1 MTTILSLAAALCFA
15 LMIAFGLRLLL
26 SVRSKAANI
35 VLDYADRQSNN
46 RQERIGAAV
55 IRRTPMIS
63 WETWRQHLR
72 WAQRGGKMQGLT
84 LPGLVFQSLLFG
96 AAGVLL
102 FLFNPSVGAFL
113 VILGGMAYPFVR
125 LRSAANS
132 VRKRIFR
139 TLPEVA
145 ALIAAELAAGSAPD
159 LALHRAAMLPGPLSV
174 LLNEALETSRQ
185 TGRPLF
191 SRKPLTGSLVET
203 LRAASVPALAAFAS
217 QLDLVASK
225 GVAGA
230 SLMSEI
236 ARSLGQ
242 EYKARLQSEVEK
254 LDSRLVMV
262 VAIFFFVPFVVLLL
276 YAAISPVL
284 AVFG

>member
-1 MTTILSLAAALCFA
+1 MMMTILAALSFSI
-15 LMIAFGLRLLL
+15 LVAFLLRLLL
-26 SVRSKAANI
+26 SRSSKAGKA
-35 VLDYADRQSNN
+35 VLEFAAHETTLT
-46 RQERIGAAV
+46 RQEQIGLAV
-55 IRRTPMIS
+55 TRRLPSIS
-63 WETWRQHLR
+63 WETWQQQLR
-72 WAQRGGKMQGLT
+72 WAQRGGRMKGNSL
-84 LPGLVFQSLLFG
+84 GGIVFQALLFG
-96 AAGVLL
+96 AAGCLL
-102 FLFNPSVGAFL
+102 FLFNPSLGAVL
-113 VILGGMAYPFVR
+113 VTLGGMAYPFVR

-132 VRKRIFR
+132 VRKRVFR

-145 ALIAAELAAGSAPD
+145 ALIAAELAAGTAPD

-174 LLNEALETSRQ
+174 LLAEALEASRQ

-191 SRKPLTGSLVET
+191 SRKPMTGVLVET
-203 LRAASVPALAAFAS
+203 LRSCSVPALAAFGS

-230 SLMSEI
+230 VLMSEI

-254 LDSRLVMV
+254 LDSRLVME
-262 VAIFFFVPFVVLLL
+262 VALFFFVPFVVLLL

-284 AVFG
+284 AVFGG